1 MAPNTRTISSTENA
15 AATLMAPCSTS
26 LKISAVRIRQ
36 RGFVR
41 KMIAE
46 RLVTCLAKLKLRPAM
61 KAGRMSGRVT
71 RRKV

>member
-1 MAPNTRTISSTENA
+1 MP
-15 AATLMAPCSTS
+15 PGSTS
-26 LKISAVRIRQ
+26 LKIRAVRIRQ

-46 RLVTCLAKLKLRPAM
+46 RLVMCLAKLKMRPAM
-61 KAGRMSGRVT
+61 KAGKMSGRVT